1 MARVTVQ
8 IPTYK
13 RTQWLA
19 GTIQSA
25 LNQTFTDLV
34 VEVHDDATP
43 GDEVARVVEQ
53 FDDPRVTLVNH
64 EQNAGIVGNFTRS
77 LLGAETEYVIQLG
90 DDDDAH
96 PRLVEATV
104 AALDAHP
111 GAGVAHARFELIDAQ
126 GETLVAERD
135 VLGTPPQPLENGHDF
150 VAKSMIHGCRI
161 NSSTALIRRSA
172 VPEGAFRQVDFP
184 AFDLGFWLRL
194 AEGWD
199 VAFIAEPLCRY
210 RLHEQSHTSA
220 QGELTSSGYLHA
232 EQMIRDVH
240 DVKIRHIASLP
251 PGPRRHE
258 LRRVADRTR
267 RRDIV
272 GRVRELTLPD
282 RAFKG
287 TARGLGRA
295 ARREPSLLREPT
307 AWALLAGSVL
317 GPRAVERLKG
327 RA

>member
-19 GTIQSA
+19 DTIQSA
-25 LNQTFTDLV
+25 LDQTFSDLV

-43 GDEVARVVEQ
+43 GDAVVRVVEH
-53 FDDPRVTLVNH
+53 FDDPRVRLIRY

-77 LLGAETEYVIQLG
+77 LLAAETEYVIQLG
-90 DDDDAH
+90 DDDEAH
-96 PRLVEATV
+96 PQLVEKTV
-104 AALDAHP
+104 EALDAHP
-111 GAGVAHARFELIDAQ
+111 GAGVAHARFELFDAQ

-135 VLGTPPQPLENGHDF
+135 VLGTPPQPLESGTDF
-150 VAKSMIHGCRI
+150 VAKSMVYGCRI
-161 NSSTALIRRSA
+161 NSSTAMIRRSA
-172 VPEGAFRQVDFP
+172 VPEGAFWQVDFP
-184 AFDLGFWLRL
+184 AFDLGFWLRI

-220 QGELTSSGYLHA
+220 QGELTGSGYLHA

-240 DVKIRHIASLP
+240 DVKLRHIEALP
-251 PGPRRHE
+251 PGPRRDE
-258 LRRVADRTR
+258 LKQLADRTR

-282 RAFKG
+282 RAFTA

-317 GPRAVERLKG
+317 GPGAVERLKG

>member
-8 IPTYK
+8 IPTYN

-25 LNQTFTDLV
+25 LAQTFADLV

-43 GDEVARVVEQ
+43 GDAVADVVGR
-53 FDDPRVTLVNH
+53 FDDPRVKLVRH
-64 EQNAGIVGNFTRS
+64 AENAGIVGNFTRA
-77 LLGAETEYVIQLG
+77 LLGAQTEYVIQLG
-90 DDDDAH
+90 DDDEAH
-96 PRLVEATV
+96 PELVAKTV

-111 GAGVAHARFELIDAQ
+111 SAGVAHARFQLFDAQ
-126 GETLVAERD
+126 GETLVGERD
-135 VLGTPPQPLENGHDF
+135 VLGTPPQPLETGAEF
-150 VAKSMIHGCRI
+150 VAKSMVHGCRI
-161 NSSTALIRRSA
+161 NSSTALIRRAA
-172 VPEGAFRQVDFP
+172 VPEGAFWQVDFP
-184 AFDLGFWLRL
+184 AFDLGFWLRI
-194 AEGWD
+194 AERWD

-210 RLHEQSHTSA
+210 RLHERSHTSA
-220 QGELTSSGYLHA
+220 QGELTSSGYMHA

-240 DVKIRHIASLP
+240 EVKIRHIEGLP
-251 PGPRRHE
+251 EGPRRDE

-272 GRVRELTLPD
+272 GRVRELTVPD
-282 RAFKG
+282 RRLKP
-287 TARGLGRA
+287 TVRGLGRA